1 MYWRLF
7 LGGCPSREPL
17 NTWNSLA
24 QLFYTNWLNYYV
36 CQTTPYDIAR
46 VGE

>member
-17 NTWNSLA
+17 NTWSSQA
-24 QLFYTNWLNYYV
+24 QPLYTSWFNCYLYK
-36 CQTTPYDIAR
+36 TTPYDIAR